1 MQRRAIVGAL
11 LLIGLGVVLGATV
24 FRTDIARAAG
34 LAKAQP
40 VEEQNLDGDGDI
52 RVHEQGTAS
61 VQGTVSA
68 VPAAPGQPWS
78 SYSGIVD
85 ASGFDPVLAGP
96 RKTIDLTS
104 LAASVS
110 PGSLAY
116 ISLIVQY
123 VPDTAADCTGAS
135 GGSIVYALNNVSGPV
150 TASWPTPLVMTAPA
164 GQRACLF
171 GAAGGTGGSSGG
183 GADLNATGFYG

>member
-1 MQRRAIVGAL
+1 MERRAIVGAL
-11 LLIGLGVVLGATV
+11 LLVGLGVALGATV

-40 VEEQNLDGDGDI
+40 VEEQNLDGNGNI

-78 SYSGIVD
+78 QYSGVVVGLG
-85 ASGFDPVLAGP
+85 SNLLLAGP
-96 RKTIDLTS
+96 RATIVLTS
-104 LAASVS
+104 LAASVT
-110 PGSLAY
+110 PGDLAY

-123 VPDTAADCTGAS
+123 VPDSATDCSAAS

-150 TASWPTPLVMTAPA
+150 AASWPTPLVMTAPA
-164 GQRACLF
+164 GQKACLF

-183 GADLNATGFYG
+183 IADVNATGFYG